1 MGVMEV
7 HAAHLP
13 RAAAPL
19 PCRPTALHIFMSC
32 VHTAPCQHRCVRE
45 AVTLAGREKWSV
57 SRASSSRQIGG
68 LMGRWVCAEHVCDL
82 LLFMRSAESIL
93 LSSSNVSSLDC
104 PGGSRGEA
112 LLCAGGRCW
121 QKNTGCEVLPVLRA
135 LGKAAVPRGRSSF
148 PWQPF
153 VGLQL
158 WLPHLVTWLP
168 EISLLHLPN
177 DYQDEISSG

>member
-57 SRASSSRQIGG
+57 SRTSSSRQIGG

-82 LLFMRSAESIL
+82 LLYMRSAESITPL
-93 LSSSNVSSLDC
+93 LLKCVI
-104 PGGSRGEA
+104 PG
-112 LLCAGGRCW
+112 
-121 QKNTGCEVLPVLRA
+121 LP
-135 LGKAAVPRGRSSF
+135 G
-148 PWQPF
+148 
-153 VGLQL
+153 
-158 WLPHLVTWLP
+158 WLPWRGPSVCWWQMLA
-168 EISLLHLPN
+168 
-177 DYQDEISSG
+177 

>member
-1 MGVMEV
+1 MLCRLRFGAGHPSSICCRGAPVTAPERSLGLSACSPLLSSSHRRSDLEMGVMEV

-45 AVTLAGREKWSV
+45 AVTLAGREQWSV

-82 LLFMRSAESIL
+82 LLYMRSAESITPL
-93 LSSSNVSSLDC
+93 LLKCVI
-104 PGGSRGEA
+104 PG
-112 LLCAGGRCW
+112 
-121 QKNTGCEVLPVLRA
+121 LPR
-135 LGKAAVPRGRSSF
+135 
-148 PWQPF
+148 
-153 VGLQL
+153 
-158 WLPHLVTWLP
+158 WLPWRGPSVCWWQMLAEEYRL
-168 EISLLHLPN
+168 
-177 DYQDEISSG
+177 